1 MRLIMARKSS
11 RTNCTRALALSTLM
25 TGGLLAAFVPV
36 AHADEVSPDGK
47 GIVGGA
53 LLGAEVVTVTESLAG
68 VRAGWAYGVFGGAGA
83 VAGGVGGYFVEHASS
98 DGQGAVYLL
107 AGGMALIIPAVV
119 LTLNATRY
127 HPSDSATEDKPP
139 PGIPAD
145 PGSPSGS
152 AVTGPGVVAPAPS
165 SAPAGAS
172 PPATGVP
179 TSSLAPTSVPVSPSS
194 GTSAASRSLVDL
206 GIAKGTSLRF
216 GLPVPEMRP
225 MYSAAEQK
233 TYGLPQH
240 AELRMPV
247 FRLSF

>member
-1 MRLIMARKSS
+1 MVRKSS
-11 RTNCTRALALSTLM
+11 RTNRTRALALSTLM

>member
-1 MRLIMARKSS
+1 MVRKSS
-11 RTNCTRALALSTLM
+11 RTNRTRGALALSMLM
-25 TGGLLAAFVPV
+25 TGGLFATFVPV
-36 AHADEVSPDGK
+36 AQADEVSPDGK

-68 VRAGWAYGVFGGAGA
+68 VRAGWAYGVFGGVGA
-83 VAGGVGGYFVEHASS
+83 VAGGLGGYFVERSSS

-145 PGSPSGS
+145 PGSPGGS
-152 AVTGPGVVAPAPS
+152 AVTPTPS
-165 SAPAGAS
+165 SPPAGAS

-179 TSSLAPTSVPVSPSS
+179 TSSLAPTSVPVSPS
-194 GTSAASRSLVDL
+194 GPTAAPRSLFDL
-206 GIAKGTSLRF
+206 GIAKETSLRF

>member
-1 MRLIMARKSS
+1 MARKSS
-11 RTNCTRALALSTLM
+11 RTNCTRALALSLLM
-25 TGGLLAAFVPV
+25 TGGLSAAFVPV
-36 AHADEVSPDGK
+36 AQADEVSPDGK
-47 GIVGGA
+47 GIAGGA
-53 LLGAEVVTVTESLAG
+53 LLGAEVVTITESLAG
-68 VRAGWAYGVFGGAGA
+68 VRAGWAYGVFGGVGA
-83 VAGGVGGYFVEHASS
+83 VAGGVGGYFVERSSS

-152 AVTGPGVVAPAPS
+152 AVTGPSVVAPPPPS
-165 SAPAGAS
+165 TAPAGAS

-179 TSSLAPTSVPVSPSS
+179 SSSLTPTSVPGSPSS
-194 GTSAASRSLVDL
+194 GPSAPPRSLVDL
-206 GIAKGTSLRF
+206 GIAKETSLRF

-233 TYGLPQH
+233 TYGLPQY